1 VIALIAYT
9 VLDSVYKHESDANVR
24 ERILLVRRIISDGQD
39 IVLVS
44 KELHKSRDWAY
55 KWLKRFDKEGLEGL
69 NERQT

>member
-1 VIALIAYT
+1 MIASTL
-9 VLDSVYKHESDANVR
+9 LDSVYKHESDANVR

-39 IVLVS
+39 IVPVS

-69 NERQT
+69 KEGQT